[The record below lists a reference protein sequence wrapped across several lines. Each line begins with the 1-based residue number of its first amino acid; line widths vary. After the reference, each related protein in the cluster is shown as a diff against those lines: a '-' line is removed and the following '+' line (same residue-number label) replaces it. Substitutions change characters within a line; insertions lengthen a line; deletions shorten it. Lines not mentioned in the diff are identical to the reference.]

1 MGGLVLDALPLMSA
15 PPQSVGVI
23 SFHQVAPGLNL
34 SQEEL
39 SQRVMGVADAVKN
52 LPVFKKCFT
61 EFEMVFPNDELAGM
75 ADTLGLPGR
84 KTSVMVL
91 ALSPTADHFVEL
103 LTDPVLRES
112 FAKGEKEFGFMSNSF
127 FSIAD
132 VVRTGAAPATVPIE
146 GEKKAAVGFLRLHPS
161 TSPHD
166 HSAEIINNFGKLSD
180 GSGQGRFAAGVST
193 WIPHHVAA
201 PQIRALG
208 LRTLEDENVVISVA
222 EVKVNFSVLHRK
234 TEALI
239 LIPQDDS
246 VFTEAMHTIHE
257 LIGSAEESDGAGGKI
272 QDGSYYSAVRM
283 VSKIVK

>member
-222 EVKVNFSVLHRK
+222 EVK
-234 TEALI
+234 
-239 LIPQDDS
+239 DDS